1 MMSRTCAVLRWVKTG
16 KWSSSQRKAVAVF
29 QSNSLLTFFTM
40 FICLLSEMTASTRL
54 VGALWRW
61 INEPRSL
68 IELQLKKAME
78 NTLDVSWRK
87 VTLSSFLASV
97 RSNRCS
103 AQHGLIRSIVYRTRA
118 GFFKH
123 THSAF
128 KSQEDRSIFP
138 YASFHATCPRARRR
152 WFPPRKLISQKRKM
166 WRKGNVTLVVIAGML
181 RQKPGWSLL
190 NSSRSQW
197 CTGSTSSLDS
207 WSHNSKLFAKT

>member
-1 MMSRTCAVLRWVKTG
+1 MWVIVFCCLGFLHLRRLCKHDVTYLCCTQT
-16 KWSSSQRKAVAVF
+16 SQNREMIVFPKRKAVAVF
-29 QSNSLLTFFTM
+29 QSNSLLTFFAM
-40 FICLLSEMTASTRL
+40 LKCLLSEMTASTRL
-54 VGALWRW
+54 VGALWSW

-68 IELQLKKAME
+68 IELLLKKAME
-78 NTLDVSWRK
+78 NTLDVSWRE

-138 YASFHATCPRARRR
+138 NASFHATCPRARRR
-152 WFPPRKLISQKRKM
+152 CFPPRKLISQKRKT
-166 WRKGNVTLVVIAGML
+166 WRKGNVTLVVIAGKN
-181 RQKPGWSLL
+181 QVGP
-190 NSSRSQW
+190 
-197 CTGSTSSLDS
+197 
-207 WSHNSKLFAKT
+207 F